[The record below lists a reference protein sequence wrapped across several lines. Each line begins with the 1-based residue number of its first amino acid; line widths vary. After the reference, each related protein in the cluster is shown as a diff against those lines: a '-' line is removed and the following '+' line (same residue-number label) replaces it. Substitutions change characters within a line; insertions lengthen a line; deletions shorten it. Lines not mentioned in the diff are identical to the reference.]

1 MSEERGRS
9 KERINDPGGGGPGQR
24 GGPGLSKK
32 KRAASSG
39 SEDSTS
45 TIGAKV
51 PSPPPRNRKGQYMS
65 RSRSSAASR
74 SRSSARVAGVA
85 GADGRHRALKDA
97 KIAHTA
103 GYDAVADGGTIPN
116 NFKLT
121 LEVPAPTSVPTPSR
135 ESARVDCGP
144 VAGDLPE
151 DPIDL
156 AESRAASVAPSQ
168 ASSDLYIDGIPDLNT
183 EEAMLIDGATNT
195 AYRRAE
201 GGLLPPAAQP
211 LGAEPSGPP
220 AATREDNADASCA
233 GGAHASAPA
242 SATEVAEFAADAGPE
257 GLLQLTVYAAL
268 WEAAGTRLTADDSEE
283 DEAVSRRV
291 APGGVPVSDA
301 LLGEEIAHCCRTIMG
316 RVRRTIQLLDGL
328 PNPVAREAAN
338 EIRSDADGMLSHS
351 ALLSIDRL
359 GSSAF
364 EDIRSE
370 RDAAKKAAHAAEER
384 VMELEAELLIAK
396 AAGATKESLVDQAL
410 QAERMFASA
419 EARIAEME
427 RLHVALNANVKVAR
441 AAERQALEEV
451 ARMQT
456 VLKAQ
461 AAEKTPKSAKKKTV
475 AEMPEKSAETAS
487 RPSATPASGLAAS
500 MHAPNQVPKPQDH
513 VEWAPGRT
521 KDPRHLL
528 RMWTKEEVKG
538 FPPYL
543 PDVTEWA
550 EKTFRLPGEPE
561 MTPNEI
567 HNLNVAAS
575 CGVRIKDNRDGLNFL
590 FKNFTVA
597 IGGVGEVLDQQ
608 EAMRAE
614 MDELKRTMAQLTRGG
629 QVLPKKTRKPAA
641 PAAPTPTVPAP
652 AEFAL
657 APELS
662 APAPPTIL
670 QPPQGVQQDWMES
683 EETGPAVERHSDGK
697 GGFYTVVPYYDP
709 YEDPVFGR
717 GPEGAYD
724 DVCEP
729 HEDDAHIWGGEDYEM
744 PPVSEEAMAG
754 GWDGPTDQATA
765 PAPVAPAKKSAK
777 AAGKEK
783 EKPAAQPEAKP
794 AKAKPVT
801 EAKAAT
807 GTGAGAPATAKK
819 PSATR
824 AAFAGTAAM
833 VAATASAAD
842 SWATVA
848 KGGRTAKSAQAAPQS
863 KPGAPMR
870 PVVPNAKGSQGQTAK
885 AGLPSATEKAV
896 IVFCGGDARFKATE
910 FPSAKIWAILNA
922 FFAKV
927 PAVSDISPV
936 GVSYTL
942 KGHVKVVLPPGMTL
956 DRFEGA
962 RSVILDAL
970 SLPKETRVIPQN
982 GITRICIRGAPP
994 FFYPAD
1000 GPPRPCTNREF
1011 FQSLLH
1017 DNPGVFGANGGAKF
1031 YGEPWPLTGQQ
1042 RRIAGNSVTIC
1053 ALIADPEG
1061 TVSKRLYAL
1070 PGVWCLGSFC
1080 KVEPWDEKP
1089 VLWQCTKCCGLGH
1102 TDHDKKGRGCKAKAR
1117 CHTCSSTEHKTH
1129 EHAQKCMYCKHAPTP
1144 GPCPH
1149 QHCFVC
1155 DSNAHGPLN
1164 SKCGGKKAYKRPN
1177 KGTDFLGRPAAPG
1190 AGQTPARNSGPGPG
1204 PGSTP
1209 PAAPGPA
1216 SATAAAQAK
1225 PAAPPAPP
1233 TPIVTPPSQASSSGS
1248 TQPVTNA

>member
-1 MSEERGRS
+1 M
-9 KERINDPGGGGPGQR
+9 
-24 GGPGLSKK
+24 
-32 KRAASSG
+32 
-39 SEDSTS
+39 
-45 TIGAKV
+45 
-51 PSPPPRNRKGQYMS
+51 
-65 RSRSSAASR
+65 
-74 SRSSARVAGVA
+74 
-85 GADGRHRALKDA
+85 
-97 KIAHTA
+97 
-103 GYDAVADGGTIPN
+103 
-116 NFKLT
+116 
-121 LEVPAPTSVPTPSR
+121 
-135 ESARVDCGP
+135 
-144 VAGDLPE
+144 
-151 DPIDL
+151 
-156 AESRAASVAPSQ
+156 
-168 ASSDLYIDGIPDLNT
+168 
-183 EEAMLIDGATNT
+183 
-195 AYRRAE
+195 
-201 GGLLPPAAQP
+201 
-211 LGAEPSGPP
+211 
-220 AATREDNADASCA
+220 
-233 GGAHASAPA
+233 
-242 SATEVAEFAADAGPE
+242 
-257 GLLQLTVYAAL
+257 AL
-268 WEAAGTRLTADDSEE
+268 WEAAGSRLTKDDSEE
-283 DEAVSRRV
+283 DEEVSRRV
-291 APGGVPVSDA
+291 APGGVPASDEFLA
-301 LLGEEIAHCCRTIMG
+301 EEIAHCCRQVMG

-328 PNPVAREAAN
+328 PNPLARELAN
-338 EIRSDADGMLSHS
+338 EIRSDADGMLSHA
-351 ALLSIDRL
+351 ALLNIDRL

-364 EDIRSE
+364 EDIRLE
-370 RDAAKKAAHAAEER
+370 RNAAEKAAHAAEER

-427 RLHVALNANVKVAR
+427 KLHVVLNANVKVAR
-441 AAERQALEEV
+441 AAEKQALAEV
-451 ARMQT
+451 DRMQI
-456 VLKAQ
+456 LMKAQ
-461 AAEKTPKSAKKKTV
+461 TAEKTPKSAKKKT
-475 AEMPEKSAETAS
+475 AADTPEKSAEMAPQ
-487 RPSATPASGLAAS
+487 PSATPVSGLAES
-500 MHAPNQVPKPQDH
+500 R
-513 VEWAPGRT
+513 WAPGQVREPRT
-521 KDPRHLL
+521 RI
-528 RMWTKEEVKG
+528 E
-538 FPPYL
+538 L
-543 PDVTEWA
+543 PSPKA
-550 EKTFRLPGEPE
+550 AQA
-561 MTPNEI
+561 TPNPFSME
-567 HNLNVAAS
+567 ATGGWAS
-575 CGVRIKDNRDGLNFL
+575 FAERFPDIEALPQV
-590 FKNFTVA
+590 
-597 IGGVGEVLDQQ
+597 
-608 EAMRAE
+608 AMRAVSYTKAIE
-614 MDELKRTMAQLTRGG
+614 ILAFENRGFSNYLMKAAGVLETGVNLALVREEETRAELEELKRTVAQLTRGG
-629 QVLPKKTRKPAA
+629 QVPPKKSKKPAGPATPA
-641 PAAPTPTVPAP
+641 PVAPAP

-662 APAPPTIL
+662 APALPAAP
-670 QPPQGVQQDWMES
+670 QPSQGAQPDWMES
-683 EETGPAVERHSDGK
+683 EETGPAEELHPDGK
-697 GGFYTVVPYYDP
+697 GGFYRVVPYYDP
-709 YEDPVFGR
+709 YEDSLFGR

-724 DVCEP
+724 DVHEP
-729 HEDDAHIWGGEDYEM
+729 REDDALTWGEEDYEM
-744 PPVSEEAMAG
+744 PPPVSDEAMAG
-754 GWDGPTDQATA
+754 GWDGPTDTATA

-777 AAGKEK
+777 AMGKEK

-807 GTGAGAPATAKK
+807 GTGAGASATSKK

-833 VAATASAAD
+833 AAATASAAD

-848 KGGRTAKSAQAAPQS
+848 KGGRTAKPAQAAPQS

-885 AGLPSATEKAV
+885 AGPPSATEKAV

-910 FPSAKIWAILNA
+910 FPSAKAWAILNA

-936 GVSYTL
+936 GVSYTH
-942 KGHVKVVLPPGMTL
+942 KGHLKVVLPPGMTH

-1042 RRIAGNSVTIC
+1042 RRIAGNSVTVC

-1061 TVSKRLYAL
+1061 AVSKRLFAL

-1129 EHAQKCMYCKHAPTP
+1129 EHAQKCMHCKHAPTT

-1155 DSNAHGPLN
+1155 DSNTHGPLH

-1177 KGTDFLGRPAAPG
+1177 KGTDFLGRPVAPG
-1190 AGQTPARNSGPGPG
+1190 AGQTPARNSGPGPN

-1209 PAAPGPA
+1209 PAVPGPA
-1216 SATAAAQAK
+1216 PAVAATQAK

-1233 TPIVTPPSQASSSGS
+1233 TLIVTPPTQASSSGS
-1248 TQPVTNA
+1248 TQPVTNV